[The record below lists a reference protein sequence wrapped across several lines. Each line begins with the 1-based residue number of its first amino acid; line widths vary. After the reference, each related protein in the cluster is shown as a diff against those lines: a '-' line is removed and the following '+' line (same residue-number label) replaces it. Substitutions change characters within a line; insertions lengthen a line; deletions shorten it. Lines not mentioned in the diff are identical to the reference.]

1 MNTAIVVTLII
12 CGTIIAALVLGL
24 LFTVWVINKGADM
37 AGRK

>member
-12 CGTIIAALVLGL
+12 CGTIIIALILAL

-37 AGRK
+37 ARRK